1 MRNRLGIN
9 NPGINNSASAGVL
22 PAPRYRYESRL
33 PGATVAPLLGN
44 PGQPS

>member
-9 NPGINNSASAGVL
+9 NLGINNSASVGVL

-33 PGATVAPLLGN
+33 PGAMVAPLLGN
-44 PGQPS
+44 RGQQS